1 MKPASK
7 FILPAFLV
15 FFVASY
21 VIAQV
26 PEDRKLLAPNWPL
39 ETLDQVILP
48 RDEWRPFPTY
58 ANPDGFEDIPA
69 RVRQAHI
76 SRGEELLNTD
86 WKPLPATLFLE
97 YVRTGNRSHFQ
108 DLQFGRREKLADLV
122 LAEVFDRKGRFMDQ
136 IVNGIWKICEESF
149 WGVPAHLFLQE
160 EGYGL
165 PDVTEPAVDL
175 FAAETAALLS
185 WIHYLMKPQLDEI
198 DPLIAERIVYETDRR
213 ILTPFL
219 ERRDWGWMGFQ
230 WRENPDEHRRVNNW
244 NPWINSNII
253 TAGLLLESNPDRRLR
268 IVHKS
273 MASVDNFFLPYPA
286 DGGCDEGPSYWN
298 RAGGSLYDCLELLH
312 SASDGKIDIFDQ
324 PLIQKMGTYISK
336 AYISDPYFINFA
348 DASAKM
354 HISPPLVYRYGEA
367 IGDKTM
373 MQFAAFTAGQTG
385 FGEDRLEGRFGVLNR
400 ILPALFT
407 IEKLEQ
413 TQPSEPF
420 IRDVW
425 LQDIE
430 VMAARSQQGTDDGW
444 YIAAKGGHN
453 AESHNHNDIGN
464 FIAYFNGKPVLIDA
478 GAQTYTAKTFSS
490 QRYELWNNQSA
501 YHNVPTINGVMQ
513 HEGRQYEAQDVNY
526 KQNKREAKLSM
537 DIAACYPEDALVE
550 RWERSIILN
559 REKNVEI
566 QDNYSLSEYVAPSSL
581 HFLTPHKPSESAPGI
596 VLLKETETEE
606 DFMLRYNAAMFS
618 PSFETITI
626 EDARMSNS
634 WGSRL
639 YRVTLEYQTSSIKNQ
654 STILLSH

>member
-1 MKPASK
+1 MKSVCK
-7 FILPAFLV
+7 HILPAFIVVILT
-15 FFVASY
+15 SS

-26 PEDRKLLAPNWPL
+26 PDDRKLLAPSWPL

-48 RDEWRPFPTY
+48 RDEWHPFPTY
-58 ANPDGFEDIPA
+58 SDPAGFEEIPI
-69 RVRQAHI
+69 RVQQAHI
-76 SRGEELLNTD
+76 DRGEELLNTE
-86 WKPLPATLFLE
+86 WEPLPATVFLE

-108 DLQFGRREKLADLV
+108 DLQFGHREKLADLV
-122 LAEVFDRKGRFMDQ
+122 LAEVFERKGRYMDQ
-136 IVNGIWKICEESF
+136 IVNGIWTICEESF
-149 WGVPAHLFLQE
+149 WGVPAHLHLQE

-165 PDVTEPAVDL
+165 PDVTEPVVDL
-175 FAAETAALLS
+175 FAAETAVLLS

-213 ILTPFL
+213 VLTPFL

-253 TAGLLLESNPDRRLR
+253 TAGLLLESDPERRLR

-373 MQFAAFTAGQTG
+373 MQFAAFTAKQTG

-400 ILPALFT
+400 ALPALFT

-413 TQPSEPF
+413 TKASEPF

-425 LQDIE
+425 LEDIE
-430 VMAARSQQGTDDGW
+430 VMAARSQQGGDDGW

-513 HEGRQYEAQDVNY
+513 HEGRQYEAKNVNY
-526 KQNKREAKLSM
+526 KQNNRKAVLAM
-537 DIAACYPEDALVE
+537 DLAACYPEDARVE
-550 RWERSIILN
+550 SWERSIILN
-559 REKNVEI
+559 RGKNVEI
-566 QDNYSLSEYVAPSSL
+566 QDDYVLSEYIAPNRL
-581 HFLTPHKPSESAPGI
+581 HFLTPHKSSESAPGI
-596 VLLKETETEE
+596 VLLQDTETGE

-618 PSFETITI
+618 PTFETITI
-626 EDARMSNS
+626 EDARMSSS
-634 WGSRL
+634 WGDRL
-639 YRVTLEYQTSSIKNQ
+639 YRVTLEYRSGDAKNQ